1 MNKSHWDRLY
11 QGGPLQEP
19 ESVRHE
25 QIAAGVRDQ
34 LTEVDGPILLL
45 GVNPA
50 LSGIDA
56 DITAVDR
63 NLAVVRAR
71 WLGNIPS
78 RRAIVADWRQ
88 LPFLGSSFAACMG
101 DGSPNCVQYPE
112 AVRSL
117 YDNVLRVLRPG
128 GKFVCRMYLTPDA
141 GETVAD
147 VMQAAWQGGC
157 RSFLYFKFRL
167 AMAIAAQQSDPS
179 VSVRA
184 IHAAFSAHCS
194 DRDRLSEISGWTRSE
209 IDKID
214 LYESS
219 SELYNFPTRGQCV
232 AVIPPGFVNV
242 RFVAVGSYELAER
255 CPLLVM
261 EKA

>member
-1 MNKSHWDRLY
+1 MNKSHWNSLY

-25 QIAAGVRDQ
+25 QIAAGVYEQ
-34 LTEVDGPILLL
+34 LVAIDGPILLL

-50 LSGIDA
+50 LSRIGA
-56 DITAVDR
+56 DVTAVDR

-71 WLGNIPS
+71 WPGNTPR

-88 LPFLGSSFAACMG
+88 LPFGASSFAACMG
-101 DGSPNCVQYPE
+101 DGSPNCVQHPE

-117 YDNVLRVLRPG
+117 YENVLRVLRPG
-128 GKFVCRMYLTPDA
+128 GRFVCRMYLTPDA
-141 GETVAD
+141 GETVAG
-147 VMQAAWQGGC
+147 VAQAARQGRC

-167 AMAIAAQQSDPS
+167 AMAIAAEQSEPG
-179 VSVRA
+179 VSVQS
-184 IHAAFSAHCS
+184 IHAAFNAHCP
-194 DRDRLSEISGWTRSE
+194 DRDRLSDISGWTRSE

-219 SELYNFPTRGQCV
+219 PELYNFPTRRQCL
-232 AVIPPGFVNV
+232 AIIPPGFVNL
-242 RFVAVGSYELAER
+242 RFIAVGSYELAER
-255 CPLLVM
+255 CPLLLM